1 MCSFLHILLIN
12 ESRTVLII
20 ELASFRGVKM
30 LNNIQ
35 IQGITDLLTN
45 KLIGWYESGIKIIP
59 NLIIAIIVFIVF
71 LIISRIIKNIASK
84 LLPKITKNIAVIDL
98 LKSIFTFSVNLLG
111 LFIAL
116 EIMNLEK
123 TVTSILAGAGVLG
136 LALGFAFQEIA
147 SNFVSGILIAFR
159 EPYKLGDIVE
169 VDNYFGEVTK
179 INLRT
184 TSIMTFQGLETL
196 IPNKYMF
203 TKPFINFT
211 TTPRRRLDISI
222 GVSYSDDLEKVED
235 VTKKALMDIEQRIQ
249 NEEIEIF
256 FEEFGSSSINL
267 QARVWIHY
275 PGNQDYLKA
284 QHTAIIAIK
293 KAYDKNDITIPFP
306 IRTLDFAKPVEV
318 KSNNN

>member
-1 MCSFLHILLIN
+1 MIS
-12 ESRTVLII
+12 
-20 ELASFRGVKM
+20 
-30 LNNIQ
+30 NIK
-35 IQGITDLLTN
+35 IQGMTDLLTN

-59 NLIIAIIVFIVF
+59 NLIIAIIVFIFF
-71 LIISRIIKNIASK
+71 LIISRIIKNIASR

-98 LKSIFTFSVNLLG
+98 LKSITTFSVNLLG

-116 EIMNLEK
+116 EILNLEK

-147 SNFVSGILIAFR
+147 SNFVSGVLIAFR

-211 TTPRRRLDISI
+211 TTPRRRLDIAV
-222 GVSYSDDLEKVED
+222 GVSYSDDLNKVEQ
-235 VTKKALMDIEQRIQ
+235 VTKKALDNIDQRIKG
-249 NEEIEIF
+249 EEIEVF
-256 FEEFGSSSINL
+256 FENFGSSSINL

-284 QHTAIIAIK
+284 RHKAIMSIK
-293 KAYDKNDITIPFP
+293 KAYDENDITIPFP
-306 IRTLDFAKPVEV
+306 IRTLDFSKPVEI
-318 KSNNN
+318 KS